1 MRLYLSIIFFLTC
14 SSISFSQ
21 LLFDDEA
28 VIRGLTGITSYD
40 GNGNGLSFAD
50 YNNDGLDDVT
60 LPTGNDET
68 LKFYKNVNGVF
79 VEDRVLTPAIDYK
92 TRSVSW
98 VDYDNDGDRDLFVVS
113 DIEGSRLF
121 RQDPELLFV
130 DVTVSSGLFTD
141 AIDTYSVS
149 WGDINN
155 DGCLDLFYSNRT
167 LNSLITNYLFQSN
180 CDGTFTNITSTA
192 GLSQDP
198 RLTFGASFFDYNNDG
213 FQDIYVINDKN
224 GSNFLYENDGDSTF
238 TDVSSQTSTGIVVDA
253 MSVTIDDYNSDGFF
267 DIYITN
273 TPSDVAT
280 PTLGS
285 VLLKNVNGQ
294 YFEDVSSSS
303 GTLLDGWCWGSNFF
317 DADNDMDLDLYVS
330 CIYTLPGERQSYG
343 FYQNDTLEVFSEP
356 TNIGFANNDIDSHGS
371 VIGDADNDGK
381 VDIAVVNNGGLVPN
395 LWMNKTVTTNNYL
408 TISLEGTT
416 SNKDGIGSKIEISIN
431 GVKQYR
437 YVINGEGY
445 LSQNSFKEFF
455 GLGENTVVDYV
466 KVYWLSGT
474 IDTILN
480 VTANQILNIVEGSNV
495 LSNPN
500 LEISEDFLIH
510 PNPTSDRLSFKS
522 RNIIETI
529 TMYNVLGQEVF
540 KSYYDSLEVDI
551 DISNL
556 SSGAYFV
563 KTSLSGVIKTS
574 RIIKQ

>member
-1 MRLYLSIIFFLTC
+1 MRLKIILIFFLFF
-14 SSISFSQ
+14 SSTSFSQ
-21 LLFDDEA
+21 LLFEDEA
-28 VIRGLTGITSYD
+28 SIRGLTALTGYD
-40 GNGNGLSFAD
+40 GNGLSFVD
-50 YNNDGLDDVT
+50 YNNDGLDDIT

-68 LKFYKNVNGVF
+68 LKFYKNLNGFF
-79 VEDRVLTPAIDYK
+79 VEDRVLTPPINYK

-98 VDYDNDGDRDLFVVS
+98 VDFDNDGDRDLFVVS
-113 DIEGSRLF
+113 DVEGSKLF
-121 RQDPELLFV
+121 RQDAGFLFV

-141 AIDTYSVS
+141 AIGTYSVS

-155 DGCLDLFYSNRT
+155 DGCLDLFYSNQT
-167 LNSLITNYLFQSN
+167 LNSLVTNYLFQSN
-180 CDGTFTNITSTA
+180 CDGTFTNITATA
-192 GLSQDP
+192 GLSQDA

-224 GSNFLYENDGDSTF
+224 GSNLLYENNGDSTF

-285 VLLKNVNGQ
+285 ILLKNVNGQ

-343 FYQNDTLEVFSEP
+343 FYQNDTFEVFSEP
-356 TNIGFANNDIDSHGS
+356 TNIGFINNDIESHGS
-371 VIGDADNDGK
+371 VIGDVNNDGK
-381 VDIAVVNNGGLVPN
+381 VDIAVINNGSIAPN
-395 LWMNKTVTTNNYL
+395 LWINKAENGNNYL
-408 TISLEGTT
+408 NISLEGTT

-445 LSQNSFKEFF
+445 ISQNSFKEIF
-455 GLGENTVVDYV
+455 GIGTNTIVDYV

-474 IDTILN
+474 IDTLFN
-480 VTANQILNIVEGSNV
+480 VSANQTLKIVEGNNV
-495 LSNPN
+495 LSNSN
-500 LEISEDFLIH
+500 SEILEDLIIF
-510 PNPTSDRLSFKS
+510 PNPTSDNLSFKS
-522 RNIIETI
+522 KNTIETI
-529 TMYNVLGQEVF
+529 AIYNMLGQEV
-540 KSYYDSLEVDI
+540 SRLSPNNVNATVDMT
-551 DISNL
+551 NL
-556 SSGAYFV
+556 CTGAYFV
-563 KTSLSGVIKTS
+563 KVSIQGATKTVRVIK
-574 RIIKQ
+574 Q